1 MTCRN
6 SHWTSDYLDNYGE
19 QHCLQFLS
27 LFQEAMSAKM
37 FVKIKQGKK
46 FWLRMT
52 GEWQQST
59 PSYWE
64 RGQASFSK
72 ESMRIYINL
81 LSSDSTPTD
90 KPKTSRGLQ
99 TTNYIIFPTSD
110 VKSKISWSLRLAC
123 YALAPS
129 VFSRMTLSGILKIL
143 TIIYLFIF

>member
-1 MTCRN
+1 MPK
-6 SHWTSDYLDNYGE
+6 
-19 QHCLQFLS
+19 QS
-27 LFQEAMSAKM
+27 LNVWLPRQLWRTALPTILEPLPRSNVCKD
-37 FVKIKQGKK
+37 VCKIKQGKK

-72 ESMRIYINL
+72 ESMRMYINL

-90 KPKTSRGLQ
+90 KPKTSHGLQ